1 MNYGLRLPMPELM
14 WRVSHSMS
22 SLVLGQGGAVC
33 EGLPTVPALKRPL
46 SGVDP
51 PVLSE
56 VSALFEAF
64 PTIWTLVGL
73 FSGVCPLVLAE

>member
-1 MNYGLRLPMPELM
+1 MSELV
-14 WRVSHSMS
+14 WRASRSMS

-46 SGVDP
+46 SRVDP

-56 VSALFEAF
+56 VSALLEAF
-64 PTIWTLVGL
+64 PTLRTLIGL
-73 FSGVCPLVLAE
+73 FSGVCPLVLAER

>member
-1 MNYGLRLPMPELM
+1 MSELV
-14 WRVSHSMS
+14 WRASCSMS

-46 SGVDP
+46 SRVDP

-56 VSALFEAF
+56 VSALLEAF
-64 PTIWTLVGL
+64 PTLRTLIGL
-73 FSGVCPLVLAE
+73 FSGVCPLVLAER